1 MAEVIFWVFAAIVL
15 AFGFVV
21 FWGAPYVPSK
31 RKELKAAFDELYPLK
46 KSDVVVDI
54 GSGDGVVLRE
64 AALHGAGAIG
74 YELNPLLVAITRLA
88 SRREPK
94 VQAHVAN
101 FWNIHLPEETTV
113 IYIFAV
119 SRDIGKLGE
128 KIAEEAT
135 ALNKKLTVIT
145 YGSQI
150 PGRKA
155 LRVLGAHSLY
165 EFAPLQATKA

>member
-1 MAEVIFWVFAAIVL
+1 MEIAFWVFAAIVL

-31 RKELKAAFDELYPLK
+31 RKELKAAFSELYPLK
-46 KSDVVVDI
+46 NTDVVIDI

-64 AALHGAGAIG
+64 AALHGARAVG
-74 YELNPLLVAITRLA
+74 YELNPILVAITRFI

-101 FWNIHLPEETTV
+101 FWNVHLPKETTV

-150 PGRKA
+150 PGRDAAK
-155 LRVLGAHSLY
+155 VLGAHSLY
-165 EFAPLQATKA
+165 EFTPLQVKKA